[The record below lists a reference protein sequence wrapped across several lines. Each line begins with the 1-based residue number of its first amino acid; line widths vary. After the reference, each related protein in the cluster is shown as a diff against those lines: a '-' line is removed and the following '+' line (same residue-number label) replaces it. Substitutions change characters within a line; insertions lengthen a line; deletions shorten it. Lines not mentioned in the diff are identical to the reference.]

1 MILKY
6 LKLLKFALLDK
17 ISIKIIKLIAVLIKL
32 STSSTSYIPSLLL
45 RETHSNTNP
54 FSRVYSSAIDLRRSK
69 TAPRT
74 APTTA
79 KEKDRPKLAV
89 KSSKKWESEK
99 RARRLRLSRL
109 SLSLPSVFLTFSL
122 SLSLF
127 PAFALEA
134 RNSRNLKS
142 GASAL
147 LNLHAGS
154 VWTRVFTR
162 ELGRWLLSLSLSF
175 GTGETISPSAH
186 VCVYLWRGRDEVE
199 SVGFGFRPY
208 AVVPAVDVHE
218 VYRALWQVGWWWY
231 AVKVFGRFRFAARC
245 FFFFR
250 GGSCGDRFFVYTL
263 GIFGRRFVLVERC
276 IKESCTLNR

>member
-17 ISIKIIKLIAVLIKL
+17 ISIKIIKVIAVLIKL

-109 SLSLPSVFLTFSL
+109 SLSPLCLSHFFSL
-122 SLSLF
+122 SLSF
-127 PAFALEA
+127 PRLPW
-134 RNSRNLKS
+134 R
-142 GASAL
+142 
-147 LNLHAGS
+147 
-154 VWTRVFTR
+154 R
-162 ELGRWLLSLSLSF
+162 E
-175 GTGETISPSAH
+175 
-186 VCVYLWRGRDEVE
+186 
-199 SVGFGFRPY
+199 
-208 AVVPAVDVHE
+208 
-218 VYRALWQVGWWWY
+218 
-231 AVKVFGRFRFAARC
+231 
-245 FFFFR
+245 
-250 GGSCGDRFFVYTL
+250 TL
-263 GIFGRRFVLVERC
+263 GIWNRVHRPSSICMRAAYGRAFSPANWAVDFSLCPSLSGREKRLARLRTCVYIYGGAETR
-276 IKESCTLNR
+276 